1 MQVIIAQWPFNANK
15 VKNSSRD
22 KDLGVDIEL
31 DVWLAWTEIQHKH
44 CYHLWIVLK
53 LKILF
58 EDTEKDGF
66 RYMPLSRR
74 LIPLDAIIKRQE
86 ERESMT
92 DRYVEPAK

>member
-1 MQVIIAQWPFNANK
+1 M
-15 VKNSSRD
+15 NS
-22 KDLGVDIEL
+22 
-31 DVWLAWTEIQHKH
+31 TEIEKNLVH
-44 CYHLWIVLK
+44 
-53 LKILF
+53 
-58 EDTEKDGF
+58 DTEKDGF